1 MHRPL
6 EVVLIGKSTVNNPFL
21 GLGELQSTAEQ
32 IRRLSSSIRM
42 GGRRGRYR
50 RGAAPIGGSVLGG
63 SQTASNK
70 AMQMQFC
77 PPPPPAP
84 CCPCSHDVAGNKV
97 PWRREGMQKIHSLS
111 PRRQAMRVLDERRG
125 RSWSTKLCGRGA
137 YLDDD

>member
-1 MHRPL
+1 MARMHRPL

-77 PPPPPAP
+77 PPPPRAMLPLFTR
-84 CCPCSHDVAGNKV
+84 CSGEQSALEERGHAKNSLPLSSKASD
-97 PWRREGMQKIHSLS
+97 EGVGRATRAELVDKAV
-111 PRRQAMRVLDERRG
+111 RQ
-125 RSWSTKLCGRGA
+125 RSIP
-137 YLDDD
+137 